1 MPRAASRST
10 VLDAAV
16 LYTNKSLNTRT
27 GANDGHKFAMVDG
40 AAAASR
46 FGLRGVEDLG
56 GGMKATFVLESG
68 IDIPSGALG
77 NSNGNLFGRQ
87 AWIGLSGNF
96 GAVKAGLQ
104 YSPFVL
110 SLIGTDPRDVAY
122 FGSGA
127 VIYVDSVLV
136 TGLFNQNAVSTRARH
151 RRLPG

>member
-1 MPRAASRST
+1 
-10 VLDAAV
+10 
-16 LYTNKSLNTRT
+16 
-27 GANDGHKFAMVDG
+27 
-40 AAAASR
+40 
-46 FGLRGVEDLG
+46 
-56 GGMKATFVLESG
+56 MKATFVLESG

-136 TGLFNQNAVSTRARH
+136 TGLFNQNAVSYSGH